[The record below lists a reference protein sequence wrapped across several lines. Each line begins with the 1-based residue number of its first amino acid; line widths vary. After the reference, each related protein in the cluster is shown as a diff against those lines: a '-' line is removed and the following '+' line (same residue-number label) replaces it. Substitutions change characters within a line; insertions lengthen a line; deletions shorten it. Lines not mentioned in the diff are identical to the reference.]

1 MNRNGEVAI
10 LDAQGRER
18 EKYPIVYGAK
28 LLVKDGEGVEKGKLM
43 AEWDPYSTPIVTE
56 ASGTVKFEDIE
67 EGVTMQE
74 QFDSV
79 TGLSHKV
86 ITETKSTDKRPKILI
101 IGRQGQVR

>member
-1 MNRNGEVAI
+1 MNRNGELAI
-10 LDAQGRER
+10 IDAQGRER

-28 LLVKDGEGVEKGKLM
+28 VLVKDGDPVEKGKLM

-56 ASGTVKFEDIE
+56 ASGAVKFEDIE

-86 ITETKSTDKRPKILI
+86 IIESKARTS
-101 IGRQGQVR
+101 VRRS